1 MEEQKDKSIPEAGLP
16 EALHP
21 EIGNGAAL
29 ADSDHSFVLR
39 APDVTKSL
47 ENLLAQSTSDME
59 KPNDI
64 PADPEHIDVAPAPTP
79 PTDAPAE
86 ASQKDSSPGDVKA
99 DDTKS
104 PSKTVR
110 KKSVTATMTKGADAE
125 SEKSS
130 DTLKQ
135 KSGKKA
141 TISAESDAPKAPK
154 PGKRILKA
162 AKAVKK
168 QQKKK
173 NASANA
179 KKAAKTAESKK
190 AVKKTPVKKTTVKK
204 TTVKKTVVKKTAPK
218 KAAPSSKAGP
228 SKSVAK
234 GQLREQPVLS
244 AFTQWLKAL
253 GGAEYVHP
261 YEDDFAL
268 HPEKGSLKEV
278 ISETYADLLA
288 TQGYKE
294 RAVEMYRKLMEKY
307 PEKSSFFAA
316 KIEAL
321 Q

>member
-1 MEEQKDKSIPEAGLP
+1 MEEQKDKRIPEAGLS

-29 ADSDHSFVLR
+29 AGSDHSFVLR

-47 ENLLAQSTSDME
+47 ENFLTLPTFDSVKSKEDFSDSE
-59 KPNDI
+59 
-64 PADPEHIDVAPAPTP
+64 PASATPVPPAPVV
-79 PTDAPAE
+79 APAE
-86 ASQKDSSPGDVKA
+86 AKASEAPVSKVGEQSSSAAVG
-99 DDTKS
+99 
-104 PSKTVR
+104 
-110 KKSVTATMTKGADAE
+110 KKSAVAKKATDTPEAPKKSA
-125 SEKSS
+125 EKSS
-130 DTLKQ
+130 K
-135 KSGKKA
+135 KSRKKVA
-141 TISAESDAPKAPK
+141 APAEPDKPKAPK

-173 NASANA
+173 KASATA
-179 KKAAKTAESKK
+179 KKAAQSPESKK

-204 TTVKKTVVKKTAPK
+204 TVVKKSAPK
-218 KAAPSSKAGP
+218 KSAPSSKAGP